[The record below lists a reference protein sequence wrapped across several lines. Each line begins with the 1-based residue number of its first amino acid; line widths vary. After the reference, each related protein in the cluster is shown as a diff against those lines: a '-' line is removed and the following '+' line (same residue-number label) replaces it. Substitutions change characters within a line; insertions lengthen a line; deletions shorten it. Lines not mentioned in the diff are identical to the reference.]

1 MKKITLLLSGIFAL
15 LLCAEQLPNSQ
26 WRDTVIKR
34 KTAFAGDK
42 LILSV
47 QNGAQTGYFH
57 KAFPGKKGQK
67 YQMTVKVSGN
77 GMLDAGF
84 FGYDTNGKFLGRFPK
99 TLPRKIVNSDQEVS
113 LYYQFENNSDAA
125 VIRPH
130 LLIRKGKLLLTETD
144 FVKVD
149 KFTEPP
155 KPLKLLAPAKW
166 FDTAVKRKIDRD
178 GSTLLLTTHDGKQ
191 TGYFHNAI
199 PGKNG
204 EKFIMTVTVSG
215 NGTLD
220 AGFFGYSAK
229 GKFLGR
235 FPKNLPR
242 KVVNS
247 EKTVT
252 LEYYL
257 ENTTEAA
264 AIRPH
269 LLLRKGKLKLHSA
282 AFTPVDK
289 FPEVPETVN
298 HLDTSRRMEGEL
310 LPVFTEPN
318 LLKNAFGSSALK
330 SWKITGGEAKIENN
344 ELVLT
349 QKARHGRI
357 VAISPAVKP
366 GRSGNYLLTALYSS
380 QNLKFGAS
388 AVISMIKS
396 SELSRY
402 LAKFDQPAVYSSFSG
417 IEIYNRRKG
426 DWQRVG
432 SSHKIAEQ
440 NKDDLFHLVIVFQGP
455 ASTIRWGSIYF
466 GLGPWNPD
474 SRKAAYNWNTVVNN
488 YDPLHSE
495 EETLKILASR
505 PDANAELQFLKGY
518 PHVMVNG
525 KAQVPLFYLGDANR
539 SERSKLQDFKK
550 AGIDIQM
557 VFVDKKCWSGNKKYD
572 FATLDRLMMDA
583 CRRNPHGIF
592 IPVLSLSPYPSWG
605 DEFPSEVAVD
615 DKGKATTSRHGRKA
629 PPCYW
634 SEVYRRQAL
643 DYLQAAV
650 EHMKNRPYYKA
661 IAGIFITGN
670 EDGQFYYQ
678 IYSNGRLG
686 DADSPAALP
695 VFRKFL
701 RERYRD
707 EKALQ
712 KAWKNSQVTFANARP
727 STASLSVKGNFFNP
741 ATDMQ
746 LIDTIRFLNESNG
759 DFVNEMC
766 STVKSTAGKKILCVM
781 WFGRGASQL
790 VYPQFCQTRKIL
802 PQNNLDLMG
811 AQPGY
816 RGERHAGCSSFF
828 SEVFDSIRI
837 HNKMAVC
844 EADYRTW
851 TGFLLSLQHDIFNV
865 RYWSRHDLTGAIWRE
880 AGKLLSTGGGLWFYD
895 MCGGYFKHPQIMSDI
910 AKLRRAAE
918 KLQENPAPF
927 APSEMILIADENNN
941 YHTSEQLNIHNG
953 PNYRT
958 VRKTQRALMRAGLQF
973 DFYYFNDLMA
983 KRTGDHKLYVF
994 MNLFY
999 LNDQQRK
1006 FIDSL
1011 KRDGKTLVF
1020 LYAPGYLSDR
1030 GTSVKDMSR
1039 LTGIN
1044 IISSNVRMKN
1054 SVFCDS
1060 PLTKGIAGLPAGIGN
1075 NMGGESF
1082 CIKDSKAIPLM
1093 HYSTGKE
1100 ISGAYRDFGTH
1111 KVFYFAAPSPFT
1123 PEFLQKLAKF
1133 AGVHV
1138 YNRTPGDMFVQRRND
1153 LAVLHGVEGNTNCLD
1168 YPAGTELSDLITGEK
1183 IPQKEGNFIIP
1194 LLPGETRLIKV
1205 SRKTAPVPMPE
1216 TVTPE
1221 MLDAAARELRFTKPL
1236 KILWLGD
1243 SLSDLN
1249 RENNFIAIAQKA
1261 INKHHPGM
1269 LTIRNLAVRGDYITR
1284 VIRRINGLKGAP
1296 PAFRQ
1301 EMYKDIFA
1309 EKYDMM
1315 VTFLGHNDTRLDMQK
1330 SPDKAILV
1338 PPAEQIKAYRRLSEI
1353 MENFD
1358 PYMEQVFFST
1368 SSSDSD
1374 TCKNNA
1380 EIARKK
1386 GRPVVLF
1393 GDEKSMI
1400 EYNRITA
1407 RTAGELKLPYID
1419 IDTPMRKLPN
1429 RKELFVDGVHLSAK
1443 GNLLMAWNLIQ
1454 FLKQR

>member
-1 MKKITLLLSGIFAL
+1 
-15 LLCAEQLPNSQ
+15 
-26 WRDTVIKR
+26 
-34 KTAFAGDK
+34 
-42 LILSV
+42 
-47 QNGAQTGYFH
+47 
-57 KAFPGKKGQK
+57 
-67 YQMTVKVSGN
+67 
-77 GMLDAGF
+77 
-84 FGYDTNGKFLGRFPK
+84 
-99 TLPRKIVNSDQEVS
+99 
-113 LYYQFENNSDAA
+113 
-125 VIRPH
+125 
-130 LLIRKGKLLLTETD
+130 
-144 FVKVD
+144 
-149 KFTEPP
+149 
-155 KPLKLLAPAKW
+155 
-166 FDTAVKRKIDRD
+166 
-178 GSTLLLTTHDGKQ
+178 
-191 TGYFHNAI
+191 
-199 PGKNG
+199 
-204 EKFIMTVTVSG
+204 
-215 NGTLD
+215 
-220 AGFFGYSAK
+220 
-229 GKFLGR
+229 
-235 FPKNLPR
+235 
-242 KVVNS
+242 
-247 EKTVT
+247 
-252 LEYYL
+252 
-257 ENTTEAA
+257 
-264 AIRPH
+264 
-269 LLLRKGKLKLHSA
+269 
-282 AFTPVDK
+282 
-289 FPEVPETVN
+289 
-298 HLDTSRRMEGEL
+298 
-310 LPVFTEPN
+310 
-318 LLKNAFGSSALK
+318 
-330 SWKITGGEAKIENN
+330 
-344 ELVLT
+344 
-349 QKARHGRI
+349 
-357 VAISPAVKP
+357 
-366 GRSGNYLLTALYSS
+366 
-380 QNLKFGAS
+380 
-388 AVISMIKS
+388 
-396 SELSRY
+396 
-402 LAKFDQPAVYSSFSG
+402 
-417 IEIYNRRKG
+417 
-426 DWQRVG
+426 
-432 SSHKIAEQ
+432 
-440 NKDDLFHLVIVFQGP
+440 
-455 ASTIRWGSIYF
+455 
-466 GLGPWNPD
+466 
-474 SRKAAYNWNTVVNN
+474 
-488 YDPLHSE
+488 
-495 EETLKILASR
+495 
-505 PDANAELQFLKGY
+505 
-518 PHVMVNG
+518 
-525 KAQVPLFYLGDANR
+525 
-539 SERSKLQDFKK
+539 
-550 AGIDIQM
+550 
-557 VFVDKKCWSGNKKYD
+557 
-572 FATLDRLMMDA
+572 
-583 CRRNPHGIF
+583 
-592 IPVLSLSPYPSWG
+592 
-605 DEFPSEVAVD
+605 
-615 DKGKATTSRHGRKA
+615 
-629 PPCYW
+629 
-634 SEVYRRQAL
+634 
-643 DYLQAAV
+643 
-650 EHMKNRPYYKA
+650 
-661 IAGIFITGN
+661 
-670 EDGQFYYQ
+670 
-678 IYSNGRLG
+678 
-686 DADSPAALP
+686 
-695 VFRKFL
+695 
-701 RERYRD
+701 
-707 EKALQ
+707 
-712 KAWKNSQVTFANARP
+712 
-727 STASLSVKGNFFNP
+727 
-741 ATDMQ
+741 
-746 LIDTIRFLNESNG
+746 
-759 DFVNEMC
+759 
-766 STVKSTAGKKILCVM
+766 
-781 WFGRGASQL
+781 
-790 VYPQFCQTRKIL
+790 
-802 PQNNLDLMG
+802 
-811 AQPGY
+811 
-816 RGERHAGCSSFF
+816 
-828 SEVFDSIRI
+828 
-837 HNKMAVC
+837 
-844 EADYRTW
+844 
-851 TGFLLSLQHDIFNV
+851 
-865 RYWSRHDLTGAIWRE
+865 
-880 AGKLLSTGGGLWFYD
+880 
-895 MCGGYFKHPQIMSDI
+895 
-910 AKLRRAAE
+910 
-918 KLQENPAPF
+918 
-927 APSEMILIADENNN
+927 
-941 YHTSEQLNIHNG
+941 
-953 PNYRT
+953 
-958 VRKTQRALMRAGLQF
+958 MRAGLQF

-1044 IISSNVRMKN
+1044 IVSSNVRMKN

-1205 SRKTAPVPMPE
+1205 SRETAPVPMPE

-1249 RENNFIAIAQKA
+1249 RENNFIAIAQKV